1 MAVSKWLM
9 RRTFDEAASKAE
21 ALKAAAEIKKNKNS
35 GLFTPSQENLRR
47 ELGLGNQ
54 VGIEG
59 HVCCTCDQIKTQ
71 MRPSRS
77 HLRIRI
83 RNS

>member
-21 ALKAAAEIKKNKNS
+21 ALKAAAEIKKNRNS
-35 GLFTPSQENLRR
+35 GLFIPSQENLRR
-47 ELGLGNQ
+47 ELGLGDQ
-54 VGIEG
+54 VRTED
-59 HVCCTCDQIKTQ
+59 HVCCTCDQNKTQ

-77 HLRIRI
+77 HLRIKFRK
-83 RNS
+83 S